1 MFSTEACAAATEL
14 QEIFMDKP
22 EVVITSAV
30 RTPIGA
36 FQGVLSPATA
46 PQLGAAAIA
55 GAIARGGIGP
65 ADVQEVIMGCVLPA
79 GLGQAPARQAA
90 IGAKI
95 PQGVPTTTIN
105 KMCGSGMKAIM
116 MAADQIRTGDVS
128 IAVAGGLESMSN
140 APYLLPKARAGLRM
154 GHAEMLDHMFYD
166 GLQSPFDGQ
175 LMGVFAENTA
185 QKYGF
190 SRGDQ
195 DAFATE
201 STQRALKAIDSGA
214 FAAEIAPVTVKGR
227 KGETVVERDETP
239 FTVDLSKI
247 PTLKPAFRKD
257 GTVTAAASSSIS
269 DGAAAAVLMS
279 AAEAERRGINP
290 LARVLGYASFA
301 REPEWF
307 TTAPAGAIQKLLT
320 QLGWKAAD
328 AHLYEVNEAF
338 AVVTMAAMRDVGF
351 DHARTNVNGGA
362 CALGHPIGATGARIV
377 ATLVHA
383 LRARGGGR
391 GIASLCIGGGEA
403 TAIAVEVPS

>member
-1 MFSTEACAAATEL
+1 
-14 QEIFMDKP
+14 MDKP

-55 GAIARGGIGP
+55 GAISRGGIGP

-105 KMCGSGMKAIM
+105 KMCGSGMKALM
-116 MAADQIRTGDVS
+116 MAADQIRTGDVA

-190 SRGDQ
+190 TRGDQ

-214 FAAEIAPVTVKGR
+214 FAAEIAPVTVRGR

-279 AAEAERRGINP
+279 TAEARRRGIEP
-290 LARVLGYASFA
+290 LARILGYASFA

-307 TTAPAGAIQKLLT
+307 TTAPAGAIQKLLA
-320 QLGWKAAD
+320 QLGWKPAD